1 MTAKRESRPIQAI
14 QELVIRGAADVS
26 VTRGEPSMTVIADRP
41 EDVITEIRGGV
52 LTISQRPTMVMGRGG
67 VSSFSVQ

>member
-14 QELVIRGAADVS
+14 QELVIRGSADV
-26 VTRGEPSMTVIADRP
+26 VVKRGEPSMTVIADRP
-41 EDVITEIRGGV
+41 EDVI
-52 LTISQRPTMVMGRGG
+52 G